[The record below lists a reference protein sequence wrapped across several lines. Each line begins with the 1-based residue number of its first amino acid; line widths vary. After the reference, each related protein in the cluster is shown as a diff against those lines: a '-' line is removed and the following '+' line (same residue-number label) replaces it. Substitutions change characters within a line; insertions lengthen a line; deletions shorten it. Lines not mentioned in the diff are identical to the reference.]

1 LPGDHFNALGI
12 RPARPHTC
20 IPLSGQAIFGTAVQ
34 DASTIVA
41 TSTRKPKKATAKP
54 RYAGNPKIFPLED
67 GSAARLWRSKTLL
80 DRPGFL
86 VRRLYQIHVALFVEE
101 CAGEAITPIQYS
113 VMAALQEL
121 GTVDQTTLS
130 RATAL
135 ERTNVAD
142 VILRLKGRGLVRRTL
157 SPNDQRMALAGLTD
171 QGRALLK
178 RIARASARAHE
189 RTIAGLQDADRNFLL
204 DALHRL
210 VDAHDGGPIST
221 SEE

>member
-1 LPGDHFNALGI
+1 M
-12 RPARPHTC
+12 
-20 IPLSGQAIFGTAVQ
+20 
-34 DASTIVA
+34 A
-41 TSTRKPKKATAKP
+41 TSTRKPKRAAAKP
-54 RYAGNPKIFPLED
+54 GYAGKPKIFPVED
-67 GSAARLWRSKTLL
+67 ASAARLWRSKTLL

-142 VILRLKGRGLVRRTL
+142 VILRLKGRGLVKRTL
-157 SPNDQRMALAGLTD
+157 SPNDQRMAMAGLTD

-189 RTIAGLQDADRNFLL
+189 RTIAGLQDADRDFLL
-204 DALHRL
+204 DALQML

-221 SEE
+221 SKE